1 MAGGDGGE
9 TLARVLRGRAFTC
22 LGRAAAVDYN
32 PSRLGRTAG
41 AVDTLVRAGSALL
54 SYGAA
59 AAGAAAAGGGSAAAR
74 EQAAAEGAGAAGA
87 EGGQGGGGGGGRWAT
102 TLSLLKGDLDRPEFT
117 AAAPWAAARLAGCG
131 VAVAAEAVEQCAG
144 PDEAAALVGGAL
156 LGGLRPAA
164 LLVTT
169 PNRCGLASMWRF
181 V

>member
-9 TLARVLRGRAFTC
+9 TLSRVLRGRAFTR

-32 PSRLGRTAG
+32 PSRLGRAAG
-41 AVDTLVRAGSALL
+41 AVDALVRAGSALL
-54 SYGAA
+54 SYGD
-59 AAGAAAAGGGSAAAR
+59 AAAGGGSAAAK
-74 EQAAAEGAGAAGA
+74 EQAAAEGAGAASA
-87 EGGQGGGGGGGRWAT
+87 EGGQGGGGGGRWAAA
-102 TLSLLKGDLDRPEFT
+102 LSLLKGDLDRPEFT
-117 AAAPWAAARLAGCG
+117 AVAPWAAAQLAGCG
-131 VAVAAEAVEQCAG
+131 VAVTAEAVEQCAG

-181 V
+181 VCML